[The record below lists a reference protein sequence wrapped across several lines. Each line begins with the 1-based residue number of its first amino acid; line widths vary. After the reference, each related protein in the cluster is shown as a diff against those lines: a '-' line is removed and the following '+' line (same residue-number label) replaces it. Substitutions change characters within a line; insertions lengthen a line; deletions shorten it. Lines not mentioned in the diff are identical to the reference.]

1 MLDLLGLSAQHEAV
15 YRAML
20 QRPDLNVA
28 GLADHLGVP
37 PGQVRE
43 ALDVLAD
50 LALIRLDSGGDSARA
65 VRPQAGL
72 IALLAKVEADVA
84 VRQRQV
90 EATRAAITAIAAAH
104 EGHEQH
110 EQEVQ
115 GRALDGLDAV
125 RERLIELAHHA
136 RSECLSFT
144 TGRGQRPDTMEAEG
158 SLNQV
163 ALGRGVLIRNVYQDS
178 FRNDPATLAH
188 ARWMASLGS
197 QSRTAP
203 TLPMR
208 MVIVDRE
215 LALVPVD
222 PNEPVRGALELR
234 SPGVVA
240 GLVALFEQVWHTA
253 RPFGDKVSLDEQGLA
268 AQERE
273 LLRLLAAGN
282 TDESAARKLAISVRS
297 VQRMMT
303 SLTERLESESRF
315 QAGVQATR
323 RGWV

>member
-1 MLDLLGLSAQHEAV
+1 MLDLLGLSAQHETV

-28 GLADHLGVP
+28 GLADYLGVP

-90 EATRAAITAIAAAH
+90 EATRAAITAIATAH
-104 EGHEQH
+104 EGR

-115 GRALDGLDAV
+115 GRVLDGLDAV
-125 RERLIELAHHA
+125 RERLIELAHNA

-144 TGRGQRPDTMEAEG
+144 TGRGQQPDTMEAEG

-163 ALGRGVLIRNVYQDS
+163 ALGRGVRIRNLYQES

-222 PNEPVRGALELR
+222 PNDPARGALELR

-240 GLVALFEQVWHTA
+240 GLIALFEQVWHTA
-253 RPFGDKVSLDEQGLA
+253 RPFGDEASPDEEGLT

-303 SLTERLESESRF
+303 SLTERLEAASRF

>member
-1 MLDLLGLSAQHEAV
+1 MLDLLGLSAQHETV

-28 GLADHLGVP
+28 GLADYLGVP
-37 PGQVRE
+37 SGQVRE

-50 LALIRLDSGGDSARA
+50 LALIRLDSGGDSASA

-104 EGHEQH
+104 DGH

-125 RERLIELAHHA
+125 RERLIELAHSA

-222 PNEPVRGALELR
+222 PNDPVRGALELR
-234 SPGVVA
+234 SPGVVT
-240 GLVALFEQVWHTA
+240 GLVALFEQVWHAA
-253 RPFGDKVSLDEQGLA
+253 RPFGDEASQDEQGLT

-282 TDESAARKLAISVRS
+282 TDESAARKLAISLRS

-303 SLTERLESESRF
+303 SLSERLESESRF

>member
-144 TGRGQRPDTMEAEG
+144 AGRGQRPDTMEAEG

-163 ALGRGVLIRNVYQDS
+163 ALGRGGVLIRNVYQDS

-203 TLPMR
+203 TLPM
-208 MVIVDRE
+208 
-215 LALVPVD
+215 
-222 PNEPVRGALELR
+222 
-234 SPGVVA
+234 
-240 GLVALFEQVWHTA
+240 LVALFEQVWHTA

-282 TDESAARKLAISVRS
+282 TDESAARKAGDLGAKRPTHDDLPDRTARVGEPVPGRGPGHPPRLGMTRWPKRSTGLLVLSVP
-297 VQRMMT
+297 
-303 SLTERLESESRF
+303 F
-315 QAGVQATR
+315 WG
-323 RGWV
+323 

>member
-1 MLDLLGLSAQHEAV
+1 MFDLLGLSAEHEAV

-37 PGQVRE
+37 PEQVTA

-50 LALIRLDSGGDSARA
+50 LALIRLAPQRDQARV

-72 IALLAKVEADVA
+72 MALLAKVEADVA

-90 EATRAAITAIAAAH
+90 EATRAAIAAIATAHDDQHQAA
-104 EGHEQH
+104 EGR
-110 EQEVQ
+110 V
-115 GRALDGLDAV
+115 LDGIESV
-125 RERLIELAHHA
+125 RDRLAELAHSA
-136 RSECLSFT
+136 RTECLSFT
-144 TGRGQRPDTMEAEG
+144 TGGAQAPDTIQAEAP
-158 SLNQV
+158 LNQQ
-163 ALGRGVLIRNVYQDS
+163 ALQRGVRIRNVYQDS

-188 ARWMASLGS
+188 ARLMAGLGG
-197 QSRTAP
+197 QSRTTP

-215 LALVPVD
+215 IALVPID
-222 PNEPVRGALELR
+222 PGNSRQGALELR
-234 SPGVVA
+234 SPGVIA
-240 GLVALFEQVWHTA
+240 GLIALFEQVWHSAT
-253 RPFGDKVSLDEQGLA
+253 PFGERTAADDQGLTP
-268 AQERE
+268 QERE
-273 LLRLLAAGN
+273 LLRLLAAGH
-282 TDESAARKLAISVRS
+282 TDESAARKLAVSVRS

-303 SLTERLESESRF
+303 SLTERLGAASRF
-315 QAGVQATR
+315 QAGVQAAS

>member
-1 MLDLLGLSAQHEAV
+1 MLDLLGLSAQHETV

-28 GLADHLGVP
+28 GLADYLGVP

-104 EGHEQH
+104 EGH

-222 PNEPVRGALELR
+222 PNDPVRGALELR
-234 SPGVVA
+234 SPGVVT
-240 GLVALFEQVWHTA
+240 GLVALFEQVWHAA
-253 RPFGDKVSLDEQGLA
+253 RPFGDEVSQDEQGLT

-282 TDESAARKLAISVRS
+282 TDESAARKLAISLRS

-303 SLTERLESESRF
+303 SLSERLESESRF

>member
-1 MLDLLGLSAQHEAV
+1 MLDLLGLSTQHETV

-28 GLADHLGVP
+28 GLAAHLGVTHAR
-37 PGQVRE
+37 VRE
-43 ALDVLAD
+43 ALNVLAD
-50 LALIRLDSGGDSARA
+50 LALIQLDTAGDNARL

-72 IALLAKVEADVA
+72 QALLAKVEADVA
-84 VRQRQV
+84 LRQRQI
-90 EATRAAITAIAAAH
+90 EATRAAITAIATAH
-104 EGHEQH
+104 ESHEH
-110 EQEVQ
+110 EVQ

-125 RERLIELAHHA
+125 RERLIELAHNA

-163 ALGRGVLIRNVYQDS
+163 ALGRGVRIRNVYQDS

-215 LALVPVD
+215 LALVPAD
-222 PNEPVRGALELR
+222 PTDPARGALELR
-234 SPGVVA
+234 SPGVIA
-240 GLVALFEQVWHTA
+240 GLVALFDQVWHTA
-253 RPFGDKVSLDEQGLA
+253 QPLGEEESPDEQGLT

-282 TDESAARKLAISVRS
+282 TDESAARKLSISLRS

-303 SLTERLESESRF
+303 SLTERLEAASRF

>member
-1 MLDLLGLSAQHEAV
+1 MLDLLGLSTQHEAV

-28 GLADHLGVP
+28 GLAAHLGFTHTR
-37 PGQVRE
+37 VRE
-43 ALDVLAD
+43 ALNVLAD
-50 LALIRLDSGGDSARA
+50 LALIQLDTAGDNARM

-72 IALLAKVEADVA
+72 QALLAKVEADVA
-84 VRQRQV
+84 LRQRQV
-90 EATRAAITAIAAAH
+90 EATRAAITAIATAH
-104 EGHEQH
+104 ESH

-115 GRALDGLDAV
+115 GRALNGLDAV
-125 RERLIELAHHA
+125 RERLIELAHNA

-163 ALGRGVLIRNVYQDS
+163 ALGRGVRIRNVYQDS

-215 LALVPVD
+215 LALVPAD
-222 PNEPVRGALELR
+222 PTDPARGALELC

-240 GLVALFEQVWHTA
+240 GLVALFDQVWHTA
-253 RPFGDKVSLDEQGLA
+253 QPLDEEAFPDERGLT

-282 TDESAARKLAISVRS
+282 TDESAARKLSISLRS

-303 SLTERLESESRF
+303 SLTERLDAASRF